1 MKLSEI
7 KNIIREEVAQQKV
20 DLLESN
26 INELN
31 TAFNLNESI
40 IASVIDLFLGGKFKR
55 KAEMLKNSPEYK
67 ELMQQAKVSAEALN
81 AITAQLKT
89 KVAEYETLVSGLQ
102 KDGVPVKMGMDSTQ
116 IWNAVKQKHSDLIKK
131 YDLGRKKNY

>member
-67 ELMQQAKVSAEALN
+67 ELK
-81 AITAQLKT
+81 I
-89 KVAEYETLVSGLQ
+89 
-102 KDGVPVKMGMDSTQ
+102 
-116 IWNAVKQKHSDLIKK
+116 
-131 YDLGRKKNY
+131 GRAHV